1 MHITSSELTVE
12 RFWGQNKM
20 LKICR
25 CRYLKQYRNTIHS
38 PWILKR
44 LKYTEMHYVPLFTS
58 DHVHYLSLFK
68 WFISMHFL
76 SNGNENSSLTSGKL
90 PVYRK
95 LKKNWKRLKS
105 TEMHYVPLFT
115 SDHVHYLSLF
125 KWFISM
131 HNNWPLILI
140 KTLWFICIN
149 TVFAPHSRL
158 QCSFVFKTPL
168 GRVSHVY
175 YVLR

>member
-1 MHITSSELTVE
+1 MRRYIKKRTPDMHITSSELTVE

-68 WFISMHFL
+68 WFISMH
-76 SNGNENSSLTSGKL
+76 
-90 PVYRK
+90 
-95 LKKNWKRLKS
+95 
-105 TEMHYVPLFT
+105 
-115 SDHVHYLSLF
+115 
-125 KWFISM
+125 
-131 HNNWPLILI
+131 NNWPLILI
-140 KTLWFICIN
+140 KTVWFICIN

-168 GRVSHVY
+168 GHVSHVY